1 MKLNYCEFQ
10 LTAFFLYPRMCR
22 SEIHEDE
29 FEYLQH
35 LNSSIVSPAVQ
46 TFRIN
51 LPHPRFAV
59 YVVTHQQTD

>member
-10 LTAFFLYPRMCR
+10 LTAFFLCPGMCR

-51 LPHPRFAV
+51 LPHP
-59 YVVTHQQTD
+59 